1 VEHKK
6 REASY
11 MSRIDFKGRVAIVTG
26 AGNGLGRNHAIE
38 LAKRGAKVVVN
49 DLGGSRD
56 GVGSSQ
62 SAADR
67 VVEEIKALGG
77 EAVPNYDNVA
87 TMGGGEFIVQTAL
100 GTFGKLDI
108 LINNA
113 GILLDGTFAKMDET
127 KWDAVIAIHLKG
139 AFCVTKPAFIQMM
152 KQNYGRI
159 VMTTSGSGLFGNFGQ
174 TNYASAK
181 MGVVGFTNVLK
192 LEGAKYNIKTNVIVP
207 IAGTRLTEDIVPP
220 ELFKMMKVDFVTPA
234 VLYMCSE
241 QCQDSGVIINAGL
254 GYFSRSAI
262 MTGEGVILSNKEKIP
277 TPEEVMQNWDEI
289 TSLENPK
296 LFNQLMEMS
305 SELKKGALS

>member
-1 VEHKK
+1 
-6 REASY
+6 
-11 MSRIDFKGRVAIVTG
+11 MSRINFTDRVAIVTG
-26 AGNGLGRNHAIE
+26 AGGGLGRNHAIE

-56 GVGSSQ
+56 GMGSSQ

-87 TMGGGEFIVQTAL
+87 TSVGGENIIRTAL
-100 GTFGKLDI
+100 DAFGKLDI

-113 GILLDGTFAKMDET
+113 GILLDSTFAKMDET
-127 KWDAVIAIHLKG
+127 MWDTVVAVHLKG
-139 AFCVTKPAFIQMM
+139 TFCVTKPAFIQMM

-159 VMTTSGSGLFGNFGQ
+159 VMTASGSGLFGNFGQ

-220 ELFKMMKVDFVTPA
+220 ELFRMMKVDFVTPA

-262 MTGEGVILSNKEKIP
+262 MTGEGVILSDRKKIP
-277 TPEEVMQNWDEI
+277 TPEEVMENWSRI
-289 TSLENPK
+289 TSLETPK
-296 LFNQLMEMS
+296 FFNQLMEMS
-305 SELKKGALS
+305 SEYKK